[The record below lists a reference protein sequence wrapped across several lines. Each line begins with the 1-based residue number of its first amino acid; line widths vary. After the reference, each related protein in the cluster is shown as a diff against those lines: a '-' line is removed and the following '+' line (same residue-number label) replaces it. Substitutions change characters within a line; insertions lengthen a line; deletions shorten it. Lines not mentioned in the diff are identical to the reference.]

1 MCCELYRDRVVK
13 MIDKIL
19 ALESSE
25 KYRNFKIITQTLIVI
40 IVVKGINTEY
50 ISFQHE
56 FRLDFETVTA

>member
-1 MCCELYRDRVVK
+1 

-40 IVVKGINTEY
+40 IVVNGINTEY

-56 FRLDFETVTA
+56 FRLDF